1 MRLRTFEHPLRDA
14 HLRFIVSENAM
25 SLHDHS
31 VHQDKPQ
38 GSFLTSRAGLVLL
51 AFLAIA
57 SVLLFTEH
65 RAHALGAS
73 LWLVLLA
80 CPLLHLFMHGGHGSH
95 GNNGRPG
102 PDRQPAKHQH

>member
-1 MRLRTFEHPLRDA
+1 
-14 HLRFIVSENAM
+14 M

-31 VHQDKPQ
+31 ERRDQPQ

-51 AFLAIA
+51 GFLVIA
-57 SVLLFTEH
+57 GVLLFTEH
-65 RAHALGAS
+65 RAHVLGAS

-95 GNNGRPG
+95 GDSGRSPG
-102 PDRQPAKHQH
+102 PDRQPGTHQH